1 MIRCLG
7 KDYREF
13 ILLVRDDGSGDDT
26 VNILAD
32 YAIRYPEK
40 MLNSARRGWQPGCQ
54 RQLSRLMQYALEQ
67 RAELKLDS
75 LYLMFCDQDDTW
87 YEDKIARQV
96 NAMVSSEAELTVPTP
111 VLVHSDLQVVAS
123 DNTPIAE
130 SLADYQGLETGRN
143 RFANMVISN
152 LVTGCTA
159 LINEPLARRALPVPS
174 EAIMHDWWLA
184 LVASAFGKVVYLD
197 TPLIHYRQHG
207 NNTIGAKERDAQGVG
222 SLGFWRKVFGPAA
235 NEHLIEVAP
244 ASGCLQDPVCCRP
257 EHGSAAG
264 IEHVCGDG
272 RACWFCAAR
281 FLPTGP
287 TLLVNRRNACWR
299 PFTNYCR
306 KLSRSVSRKARSN
319 FSAEQS
325 VPTAASPRL
334 RTLFHRFSSLSKRIH
349 CRAKCCGVSATSNCS
364 PSCQPSCVASRPV
377 VTEGNPRLAA
387 SCTLWGIPAANR
399 VGAINTLLRSYWGVI
414 EARRPVNC
422 TLSFS
427 RVAREG
433 AALSPTTVR
442 KTSGTSFSISG
453 STLITNQSSESTFGD
468 PSSRSAPT
476 NSRPR
481 RWLNGLSLALPS
493 S

>member
-1 MIRCLG
+1 MNTRPTIVILLSTYNG
-7 KDYREF
+7 EHYLKEQLDSLFGQSYREF
-13 ILLVRDDGSGDDT
+13 ILLVRDDGSSDGT
-26 VNILAD
+26 ENILAD

-40 MLNSARRGWQPGCQ
+40 MQIVRDEAGNLGASGSFSW
-54 RQLSRLMQYALEQ
+54 LMQYALEQ

-159 LINEPLARRALPVPS
+159 LINEPLARRALPVPP

-235 NEHLIEVAP
+235 NEHLIEVAR
-244 ASGCLQDPVCCRP
+244 Q
-257 EHGSAAG
+257 AAVFKTQFAADLNTG
-264 IEHVCGDG
+264 QR
-272 RACWFCAAR
+272 RALRMCA
-281 FLPTGP
+281 GM
-287 TLLVNRRNACWR
+287 
-299 PFTNYCR
+299 
-306 KLSRSVSRKARSN
+306 
-319 FSAEQS
+319 
-325 VPTAASPRL
+325 
-334 RTLFHRFSSLSKRIH
+334 
-349 CRAKCCGVSATSNCS
+349 GVRVGFV
-364 PSCQPSCVASRPV
+364 QRVFY
-377 VTEGNPRLAA
+377 RLA
-387 SCTLWGIPAANR
+387 
-399 VGAINTLLRSYWGVI
+399 
-414 EARRPVNC
+414 RR
-422 TLSFS
+422 F
-427 RVAREG
+427 
-433 AALSPTTVR
+433 
-442 KTSGTSFSISG
+442 
-453 STLITNQSSESTFGD
+453 
-468 PSSRSAPT
+468 
-476 NSRPR
+476 
-481 RWLNGLSLALPS
+481 
-493 S
+493 